1 MLSIEEDT
9 LGSINTTAEI
19 EAGFSALEERLLD
32 LGVLLR
38 RPLAHDDLEE
48 RLLDLGVL
56 LSWQSSPTHVEFQS
70 LFPDRKSMVTTAQTF
85 VLPSIFRGVAE
96 HIRDW
101 LVGFDP
107 KGGK

>member
-1 MLSIEEDT
+1 MLSIEEDV
-9 LGSINTTAEI
+9 SEV

-32 LGVLLR
+32 LGALLR

-56 LSWQSSPTHVEFQS
+56 LSWKSSPTHIELQS
-70 LFPDRKSMVTTAQTF
+70 LFPDRKSMATTAHTF
-85 VLPSIFRGVAE
+85 VLSSIFRGVAE
-96 HIRDW
+96 HMRNW

-107 KGGK
+107 KGAK